1 MDNEIIIEWK
11 AGYADLDDDNDDC
24 YYDESYYDTDLD
36 AAADRILNQF
46 DTDYMYQE
54 SIIGTAIGEVA
65 GWGLVFLIQGL
76 RLAVHPS
83 DWSAAILML
92 GSSEWAPFAAGVSA
106 VAIGTYVAA
115 FKGITTVVRICKSGK
130 NVHKDLCEIADMV
143 SSDKSPEPKKVYKAF
158 KNLKKDLKALKM
170 RFHAF
175 TEEERK
181 VMGDLIDSTNK
192 IITMT
197 KSDATN
203 KEKIKTIVNDF
214 LQDAKKVDDIIA
226 NPAKKQEMVKA

>member
-1 MDNEIIIEWK
+1 MDEEFIIEWK
-11 AGYADLDDDNDDC
+11 AGYADLDDSNDDC
-24 YYDESYYDTDLD
+24 YGESYYDTDLD
-36 AAADRILNQF
+36 MAADRILNQF
-46 DTDYMYQE
+46 DSDDLYQE
-54 SIIGTAIGEVA
+54 SVGALSGLGTFGVLC
-65 GWGLVFLIQGL
+65 LVGGL
-76 RLAVHPS
+76 RLA
-83 DWSAAILML
+83 LMPTLWPEMVLDL
-92 GSSEWAPFAAGVSA
+92 GGEWAPLSLGMGA

-130 NVHKDLCEIADMV
+130 NVHKDLCEIADMI
-143 SSDKSPEPKKVYKAF
+143 SGDKSPEPKKVYKVF

-181 VMGDLIDSTNK
+181 VMGELIDSTNK

-226 NPAKKQEMVKA
+226 NPAKKQEMVNA

>member
-36 AAADRILNQF
+36 MAADRILNQF
-46 DTDYMYQE
+46 DTDNLYQE
-54 SIIGTAIGEVA
+54 GVLADIA
-65 GWGLVFLIQGL
+65 GFGALFVVGGL
-76 RLAVHPS
+76 RLALQPWEWPEALLECLHP
-83 DWSAAILML
+83 
-92 GSSEWAPFAAGVSA
+92 EWGVLFAGFSA
-106 VAIGTYVAA
+106 VAIGTYIAA
-115 FKGITTVVRICKSGK
+115 FKGIRAVVRICKSGK
-130 NVHKDLCEIADMV
+130 NVHKDLCEIADMI
-143 SSDKSPEPKKVYKAF
+143 SGDKSPEPKKVYKVF

-170 RFHAF
+170 RFNAF

-197 KSDATN
+197 KSDATD
-203 KEKIKTIVNDF
+203 KEKVKTAVSDF

>member
-1 MDNEIIIEWK
+1 MAFELLVES
-11 AGYADLDDDNDDC
+11 ADLDDGNDYC
-24 YYDESYYDTDLD
+24 YGESYYDTDLD
-36 AAADRILNQF
+36 VAADRILNQF
-46 DTDYMYQE
+46 DSDYLYQE
-54 SIIGTAIGEVA
+54 GVIGEIA
-65 GWGLVFLIQGL
+65 GWGFVCFVQGL
-76 RLAVHPS
+76 RVAFHP
-83 DWSAAILML
+83 WNWQYIPLML
-92 GSSEWAPFAAGVSA
+92 GGDWAPLAAGISA
-106 VAIGTYVAA
+106 AAIGTYIAT

-130 NVHKDLCEIADMV
+130 NVHKDLCEIADMI
-143 SSDKSPEPKKVYKAF
+143 SDDKSPEPKKIYKAF

-181 VMGDLIDSTNK
+181 VMGELIDSTNK

-203 KEKIKTIVNDF
+203 QEKIKTIVNDF
-214 LQDAKKVDDIIA
+214 LQDAKKVDDIIV

>member
-1 MDNEIIIEWK
+1 MDEEFIIEWK
-11 AGYADLDDDNDDC
+11 AGHADLDDGNDDC
-24 YYDESYYDTDLD
+24 YGESYYDTDLD

-46 DTDYMYQE
+46 DEDYMYQE
-54 SIIGTAIGEVA
+54 SVGALSGFATFGALCLIGGLKLAIMPTLWPEM
-65 GWGLVFLIQGL
+65 
-76 RLAVHPS
+76 
-83 DWSAAILML
+83 ILEDF
-92 GSSEWAPFAAGVSA
+92 GGEWAPLSLGMGA
-106 VAIGTYVAA
+106 VAIGTYIAA
-115 FKGITTVVRICKSGK
+115 FKGIRAVVRICKSGK
-130 NVHKDLCEIADMV
+130 NVHADLCEIADMI
-143 SSDKSPEPKKVYKAF
+143 SDDKSPEPKKVYKVF

-203 KEKIKTIVNDF
+203 KEKVKTAVNDF

>member
-11 AGYADLDDDNDDC
+11 AGYADLDDSNDDC
-24 YYDESYYDTDLD
+24 YGESYYDTDLD
-36 AAADRILNQF
+36 MAADRILNQF
-46 DTDYMYQE
+46 DSDDLYQE
-54 SIIGTAIGEVA
+54 SVGALSGFATFGALC
-65 GWGLVFLIQGL
+65 LVGGL
-76 RLAVHPS
+76 RLA
-83 DWSAAILML
+83 LMPTLWPEMVLDL
-92 GSSEWAPFAAGVSA
+92 GGEWAPLSLGMGA

-115 FKGITTVVRICKSGK
+115 FKGIRTVVRICKSGK
-130 NVHKDLCEIADMV
+130 NVHKDLCEIADMI
-143 SSDKSPEPKKVYKAF
+143 SGDKSPEPKKVYKVF

-181 VMGDLIDSTNK
+181 VMGELIDSTNK

-203 KEKIKTIVNDF
+203 TEKIKTAVNDF

>member
-1 MDNEIIIEWK
+1 MDEEFIIEWK
-11 AGYADLDDDNDDC
+11 AGYADFDDSNDDC
-24 YYDESYYDTDLD
+24 YGESYYDTDLD

-46 DTDYMYQE
+46 DSDYMYQE
-54 SIIGTAIGEVA
+54 SVVGTIVGEVI
-65 GWGLVFLIQGL
+65 GWGLVFFIQGL
-76 RLAVHPS
+76 RLAIHPS
-83 DWSAAILML
+83 NWKYIPQLL
-92 GSSEWAPFAAGVSA
+92 GNEAPLAAGISV

-115 FKGITTVVRICKSGK
+115 FKGVTAVIRICKSGK
-130 NVHKDLCEIADMV
+130 NVHKDLCEIADMI
-143 SSDKSPEPKKVYKAF
+143 SEDKSPEPKKVYKVF

-197 KSDATN
+197 KSDAAN
-203 KEKIKTIVNDF
+203 MEKVKTIVNDF

>member
-1 MDNEIIIEWK
+1 MDEEFIIEWK
-11 AGYADLDDDNDDC
+11 AGYADLDDSNDDC
-24 YYDESYYDTDLD
+24 CYDESYYDTDLD
-36 AAADRILNQF
+36 MMADRILNQF
-46 DTDYMYQE
+46 DSDYLYQE
-54 SIIGTAIGEVA
+54 SLAEV
-65 GWGLVFLIQGL
+65 GCWGLIFLIEGL
-76 RLAVHPS
+76 RVAVHPWLWPDVIALLGS
-83 DWSAAILML
+83 EFAPLAAIT
-92 GSSEWAPFAAGVSA
+92 GT

-115 FKGITTVVRICKSGK
+115 FKGIRTVVRICKSGK
-130 NVHKDLCEIADMV
+130 NVHKDLCEIADMI
-143 SSDKSPEPKKVYKAF
+143 SDDKSPEPKKIYKAF

-170 RFHAF
+170 RFRAF

-197 KSDATN
+197 KSDATD
-203 KEKIKTIVNDF
+203 KEKIKTIITDF

>member
-11 AGYADLDDDNDDC
+11 AGYADLDDGNDDC

-36 AAADRILNQF
+36 MAADRILDQF
-46 DTDYMYQE
+46 DSDYMYQE
-54 SIIGTAIGEVA
+54 SVGALSGFVA
-65 GWGLVFLIQGL
+65 FGALCLVGGL
-76 RLAVHPS
+76 RLAIMPTF
-83 DWSAAILML
+83 WPEIILGL
-92 GSSEWAPFAAGVSA
+92 GDELAPLSLGMGA

-130 NVHKDLCEIADMV
+130 NVHEDLCEIADMI

>member
-46 DTDYMYQE
+46 DTDNLYQE
-54 SIIGTAIGEVA
+54 SVVGTAIGLAFVGGLKLVIHPTLWPEV
-65 GWGLVFLIQGL
+65 
-76 RLAVHPS
+76 
-83 DWSAAILML
+83 ILML
-92 GSSEWAPFAAGVSA
+92 GSEWAPLAAIA
-106 VAIGTYVAA
+106 ATAAIGTYIAA

-130 NVHKDLCEIADMV
+130 NVHEDLCEIANMISD
-143 SSDKSPEPKKVYKAF
+143 DKSLEPKKIYKVF

-181 VMGDLIDSTNK
+181 VMGELIDSTNK

-197 KSDATN
+197 KSDATD
-203 KEKIKTIVNDF
+203 KEKMKTIINDF
-214 LQDAKKVDDIIA
+214 LKDAKRVDDIIA
-226 NPAKKQEMVKA
+226 NPTKKQEMVKA

>member
-1 MDNEIIIEWK
+1 MLGGGGEW
-11 AGYADLDDDNDDC
+11 ATL
-24 YYDESYYDTDLD
+24 
-36 AAADRILNQF
+36 
-46 DTDYMYQE
+46 
-54 SIIGTAIGEVA
+54 
-65 GWGLVFLIQGL
+65 
-76 RLAVHPS
+76 
-83 DWSAAILML
+83 AAIV
-92 GSSEWAPFAAGVSA
+92 GTVA
-106 VAIGTYVAA
+106 VGTYVAA

-130 NVHKDLCEIADMV
+130 NVHEDLCEIANMISD
-143 SSDKSPEPKKVYKAF
+143 DKSLEPKKIYKVF

-175 TEEERK
+175 TEAERK

>member
-36 AAADRILNQF
+36 MAADRILNQF
-46 DTDYMYQE
+46 DTDYLYQE
-54 SIIGTAIGEVA
+54 FLAEV
-65 GWGLVFLIQGL
+65 GSWGLIFLIQGL
-76 RLAVHPS
+76 RVAVHPWLWPDVIALLGS
-83 DWSAAILML
+83 EFAPLAAIT
-92 GSSEWAPFAAGVSA
+92 GT

-115 FKGITTVVRICKSGK
+115 FKGITAVVRICKSGK
-130 NVHKDLCEIADMV
+130 NVHKDLCEIADMI
-143 SSDKSPEPKKVYKAF
+143 SGDKSPEPKKIYKVF

-181 VMGDLIDSTNK
+181 VMGKLIDSTNK

-197 KSDATN
+197 KSDATD
-203 KEKIKTIVNDF
+203 KEKMKTIINDF
-214 LQDAKKVDDIIA
+214 LQDAKKVEDIIA